1 MTGSER
7 PEELKMV
14 NDKWKQGIRH
24 QTWSR
29 RVTSAEVWAPFTG
42 MFDFGHGSVADTKT
56 TGIEWTRVLKKF
68 LPRPLHQQ

>member
-7 PEELKMV
+7 PKELKMV
-14 NDKWKQGIRH
+14 NNKWKQGIRH

-29 RVTSAEVWAPFTG
+29 TVPSAEVWAPFTV
-42 MFDFGHGSVADTKT
+42 MFDCGHGSEADTKT
-56 TGIEWTRVLKKF
+56 TGIEWARVLKKF